1 MKNLQKPLVPAKAA
15 IKVRKTRRLSEWKDG
30 WRYVQAALDTARE
43 PFLVLDANLH
53 ILSANETFC
62 RTFQVDKQEIEGLP
76 IFSLGDGQ
84 WDIPLL
90 RKLLEKIIPRNTFF
104 KGFEM
109 AYDFP
114 HIGRKVFIINAR
126 QMSPRGAEPSNFPR
140 VILVAMEDVTE
151 MMNVTE
157 QLAVHTADFESMVI
171 GKMQEFDAQ
180 IEELR
185 RAVAALQIR
194 PDRLSL

>member
-1 MKNLQKPLVPAKAA
+1 MKNPHKTTPPVP
-15 IKVRKTRRLSEWKDG
+15 RKTPPEWKDS

-43 PFLVLDANLH
+43 PFLVLDAQLR
-53 ILSANETFC
+53 IMSANETFC
-62 RTFQVDKQEIEGLP
+62 RTFQVEMQEIEGTPL
-76 IFSLGDGQ
+76 FSLGNGQ

-126 QMSPRGAEPSNFPR
+126 QMNPRGAEPSLFPQ

-151 MMNVTE
+151 MMSITE
-157 QLAVHTADFESMVI
+157 QLAVHTAEFESMVVS
-171 GKMQEFDAQ
+171 KMQEFDIQ
-180 IEELR
+180 IQELR
-185 RAVAALQIR
+185 QAAHACQEQANRRAL
-194 PDRLSL
+194 